1 MDKGKLTIFFVSNT
15 TGKSRRLVV
24 PTSLLKAASFAAVLV
39 CLVVAAA
46 GVDYLGLLVQTLE
59 NKRLRAENA
68 QLKAQFQV
76 VESKVSGL
84 ENSIERVKTFTNKL
98 KLITNIDSNDRVA
111 RLSNSANPVPGQN
124 LEEYEPVNQRMSQD
138 VLAEQDKVFVPKKI
152 LNEQKGEVASEPSD
166 RDYST
171 LVVRIDKAV
180 KDTELKEQSV
190 IEIWESLS
198 ERQSLLSSTPN
209 VKPTRGWITSEFGY
223 RISPFTGKPAIH
235 AGLDLAAAPGSPVIA
250 PADGMVVFGSYD
262 ESYGKLIT
270 IDHGYGVTTRFGHLS
285 QIYVQVGQR
294 VSKFDVIGA
303 VGNTGRST
311 GPHLHYEVRVSG
323 TAIDPRNY
331 ILDDE

>member
-1 MDKGKLTIFFVSNT
+1 MEKGKLTIFLVSNA
-15 TGKSRRLVV
+15 TGNSRRLVL
-24 PTSLLKAASFAAVLV
+24 PMSLIKAGTFIIVLV
-39 CLVVAAA
+39 VLILSAAA
-46 GVDYLGLLVQTLE
+46 VDYLGLLVQTLE

-76 VESKVSGL
+76 VESKISGL

-111 RLSNSANPVPGQN
+111 RLSGSANPVPGQN
-124 LEEYEPVNQRMSQD
+124 LEEYEPVNQRMTPEA
-138 VLAEQDKVFVPKKI
+138 LAEQDKVFAPKKV
-152 LNEQKGEVASEPSD
+152 LNEQKGEVANEPSD

-209 VKPTRGWITSEFGY
+209 IKPTRGWITSEFGY

-235 AGLDLAAAPGSPVIA
+235 AGLDLAAAPGSPVVA
-250 PADGMVVFGSYD
+250 PADGMVVFASYD

-294 VSKFDVIGA
+294 VNKFDVIGA

-323 TAIDPRNY
+323 TSIDPRNY
-331 ILDDE
+331 ILDDD